1 MEKLLI
7 QMKIS
12 HLLYF
17 LSFLIFNSPSLS
29 VDSKDEKATETFVR
43 KGKYLKLLK
52 ENSLKILS
60 KTKTTILLIV
70 YLKM

>member
-1 MEKLLI
+1 
-7 QMKIS
+7 MKIS
-12 HLLYF
+12 HLLYYF
-17 LSFLIFNSPSLS
+17 LSFLILNPNSLS

-43 KGKYLKLLK
+43 KGKYWKLLK
-52 ENSLKILS
+52 DNSLKISS